1 MFYRTSSIG
10 IVIAAVLCGQPSPQR
25 VDIIVRGGA
34 VLTMD
39 ASHHIINPGLVA
51 ISSGRVVA
59 VGPEAELEHR
69 YTADRVIV
77 ATNRAILPGL
87 INLHTHS
94 SMILLRGL
102 ADDYSLA
109 TWSQALAS
117 LHRDFDEVPGFR
129 LAADR
134 LACLEM
140 LRSGTTTFVEM
151 YHRPELVA
159 GVASQAGMRALV
171 TLRLPFSY
179 LPSEKDK
186 FDSTKAEAD
195 FDDLFREWNGKESL
209 ITVGLAAHAP
219 HTVPEKVLRFTA
231 DLARRRQ
238 VPLVVHLAEGPEES
252 EQIQKQFHLTPT
264 AYLDSLN
271 FLGPNVL
278 AIHAIRLS
286 DDDIAILKKH
296 GVSVA
301 HNPESNAKLG
311 SGVARVSDM
320 MRAGIEV
327 GLGTDSAVSNN
338 DLDLF
343 QEMDSAVK
351 LQRAVRLDWHALT
364 ARQVLDMATIGGAR
378 AIHMEKEIGS
388 LEPGK
393 RADLIVVGLDRTEL
407 QPVYNYES
415 QLVYMAKGGDVQTS
429 IVNGR
434 VLMENRRLLTMDED
448 LIRKDTQHF
457 RQLILRSLSSK

>member
-1 MFYRTSSIG
+1 L
-10 IVIAAVLCGQPSPQR
+10 AAALLAQQAPRR
-25 VDIIVRGGA
+25 VDLLVRGGA

-39 ASHHIINPGLVA
+39 PAHRIIERGLVA
-51 ISSGRVVA
+51 IAGGRIVE
-59 VGPEAELEHR
+59 VGPQAELAPR
-69 YTADRVIV
+69 YVSARVID
-77 ATNRAILPGL
+77 ATGRAVLPGL

-94 SMILLRGL
+94 SMIFFRGL

-109 TWSQALAS
+109 TWGQALVG
-117 LHRDFDEVPGFR
+117 LHRDFDEMPGFR

-140 LRSGTTTFVEM
+140 LRNGATTFVEM
-151 YHRPELVA
+151 YHHPELVA
-159 GVASQAGMRALV
+159 AVASQAGMRALV
-171 TLRLPFSY
+171 TLRLPFA
-179 LPSEKDK
+179 KDR
-186 FDSTKAEAD
+186 FDPTQAEAE
-195 FDDLFREWNGKESL
+195 FDRLYRDWNGKDSL

-219 HTVPEKVLRFTA
+219 HTVPEEVLRFTA
-231 DLARRRQ
+231 ELARRRQ
-238 VPLVVHLAEGPEES
+238 APLVIHLAEGPEES
-252 EQIQKQFHLTPT
+252 AQIQKQSGMTPT
-264 AYLDSLN
+264 AYADSLG

-286 DDDIAILKKH
+286 DADIAILKRR
-296 GVSVA
+296 GVSIA

-311 SGVARVSDM
+311 SGVARVADM
-320 MRAGIEV
+320 RQAGLHV

-351 LQRAVRLDWHALT
+351 LQRAIRLDWRALT
-364 ARQVLDMATIGGAR
+364 ARQALDMATIEGAA
-378 AIHMEKEIGS
+378 AIHMEREIGS
-388 LEPGK
+388 LEAGK

-415 QLVYMAKGGDVQTS
+415 QLVYMAKGHDVRTA

-434 VLMENRRLLTMDED
+434 VLMEDRKLLTMDED
-448 LIRKDTQHF
+448 AIRKETERF
-457 RQLILRSLSSK
+457 RQLILRGMPKN

>member
-1 MFYRTSSIG
+1 MRRASAVG
-10 IVIAAVLCGQPSPQR
+10 IFIAAVLCGQPSPRR

-39 ASHHIINPGLVA
+39 PSHRIIDPGLVA
-51 ISSGRVVA
+51 IAGGRIVE
-59 VGPEAELEHR
+59 VGPAAELAPR
-69 YTADRVIV
+69 YTAARVID
-77 ATNRAILPGL
+77 AKGRAVLPGL

-94 SMILLRGL
+94 SMIFLRGL

-109 TWSQALAS
+109 TWGQALAG
-117 LHRDFDEVPGFR
+117 LHGDFDELPGFR

-140 LRSGTTTFVEM
+140 LRSGATTFVEM

-159 GVASQAGMRALV
+159 AVASQSGMRAFV
-171 TLRLPFSY
+171 TLRLPFA
-179 LPSEKDK
+179 KDR
-186 FDSTKAEAD
+186 FDPAKAEAE
-195 FDDLFREWNGKESL
+195 FDRLYHDWNGKDSL

-219 HTVPEKVLRFTA
+219 HTVPTEVLRFTA

-238 VPLVVHLAEGPEES
+238 APLVVHLAEGPEES
-252 EQIQKQFHLTPT
+252 EQIQSRFGMTPT
-264 AYLDSLN
+264 AYLDSLR

-286 DDDIAILKKH
+286 DADIEILRQR

-311 SGVARVSDM
+311 SGVARIADM
-320 MRAGIEV
+320 IRAGVHV

-351 LQRAVRLDWHALT
+351 LQRAVRLDWRALT
-364 ARQVLDMATIGGAR
+364 ARQALDMATIEGAR

-388 LEPGK
+388 LEAGK
-393 RADLIVVGLDRTEL
+393 RADLIVVGLDRIEL

-415 QLVYMAKGGDVQTS
+415 QLVYMAKGSDVQTT

-434 VLMENRRLLTMDED
+434 VLMENRRLLTMDEAA
-448 LIRKDTQHF
+448 IRKDTAHF
-457 RQLILRSLSSK
+457 QKLIRQSLTTK

>member
-1 MFYRTSSIG
+1 MLSAG
-10 IVIAAVLCGQPSPQR
+10 ALAAVLLAQPAPRR
-25 VDIIVRGGA
+25 VDLLVTGGA

-39 ASHHIINPGLVA
+39 PAHRIIERGLVA
-51 ISSGRVVA
+51 IAGGRIVD
-59 VGPEAELEHR
+59 VGPQSDLAPR
-69 YTADRVIV
+69 YTSTRVID
-77 ATNRAILPGL
+77 ATGRAVVPGL

-94 SMILLRGL
+94 SMIFFRGL

-109 TWSQALAS
+109 TWGLALVG
-117 LHRDFDEVPGFR
+117 LHRDFDELPGFR

-140 LRSGTTTFVEM
+140 LRNGTTTFVEM
-151 YHRPELVA
+151 YHHPELVA
-159 GVASQAGMRALV
+159 SVASQAGMRALV
-171 TLRLPFSY
+171 TLRLPFA
-179 LPSEKDK
+179 KDS
-186 FDSTKAEAD
+186 FDRGKAEAE
-195 FDDLFREWNGKESL
+195 FDHLYRDWDGKDSL

-219 HTVPEKVLRFTA
+219 HTVPEEVLRFTA
-231 DLARRRQ
+231 HLARRRQ
-238 VPLVVHLAEGPEES
+238 APLVIHLAEGPEES
-252 EQIQKQFHLTPT
+252 AQILKQSGMTPT
-264 AYLDSLN
+264 AYADSLG

-286 DDDIAILKKH
+286 DADIAILKRR
-296 GVSVA
+296 GVSIA

-311 SGVARVSDM
+311 SGVARVADM
-320 MRAGIEV
+320 RQAGIHV

-351 LQRAVRLDWHALT
+351 LQRAIRLDWRALT
-364 ARQVLDMATIGGAR
+364 ARQALDMTTIEGAA
-378 AIHMEKEIGS
+378 AIHMEREIGS
-388 LEPGK
+388 LEAGK

-415 QLVYMAKGGDVQTS
+415 QLVYMAKGHDVLTA

-434 VLMENRRLLTMDED
+434 VLMENRKLLTMDED
-448 LIRKDTQHF
+448 NIRKETERF
-457 RQLILRSLSSK
+457 RQLILRGMPRN

>member
-1 MFYRTSSIG
+1 MRRASAAG
-10 IVIAAVLCGQPSPQR
+10 IFIAAVLCGQPSPRR

-39 ASHHIINPGLVA
+39 PLHRIIDPGLVA
-51 ISSGRVVA
+51 IAGGRIVE
-59 VGPEAELEHR
+59 VGPAAELAPR
-69 YTADRVIV
+69 YTAARVID
-77 ATNRAILPGL
+77 TQGRAVLPGL

-94 SMILLRGL
+94 SMIFLRGL

-109 TWSQALAS
+109 TWGQALAG
-117 LHRDFDEVPGFR
+117 LHGDFDELPGFR

-140 LRSGTTTFVEM
+140 LRSGATTFVEM

-159 GVASQAGMRALV
+159 AVASQSGMRAFV
-171 TLRLPFSY
+171 TLRLPFA
-179 LPSEKDK
+179 KDR
-186 FDSTKAEAD
+186 FDPAKAEAE
-195 FDDLFREWNGKESL
+195 FDRLYHDWNGKDSL

-219 HTVPEKVLRFTA
+219 HTVPTEVLRFTA

-238 VPLVVHLAEGPEES
+238 APLVVHLAEGPEES
-252 EQIQKQFHLTPT
+252 EQIQSRFGMTPT
-264 AYLDSLN
+264 AYLDSLH

-286 DDDIAILKKH
+286 DADIAILRER

-311 SGVARVSDM
+311 SGVARIADM
-320 MRAGIEV
+320 IRAGVHV

-351 LQRAVRLDWHALT
+351 LQRAVRLDWRALT
-364 ARQVLDMATIGGAR
+364 ARQVLDMATIEGAR

-415 QLVYMAKGGDVQTS
+415 QLVYMAKGSDVQTT

-434 VLMENRRLLTMDED
+434 ILMENRKLLTMDEAA
-448 LIRKDTQHF
+448 IRKDTAHF
-457 RQLILRSLSSK
+457 QQLIQRSLPRK